1 MLLQIFYRFF
11 LSATFLMHP
20 SEIASIW
27 LCSPNNETNA
37 GGHLSLVSPR
47 KVIFKFRNPANGS
60 IYARFLQLH
69 PRSHFKNESKYWS
82 EENSQQLDKVPVAE
96 DDSDEDYDEV
106 DLPTV
111 PPDQSQFYFHY
122 WPKIRLLLIVA
133 SEAGRAANVKLH
145 ASFSEQ

>member
-27 LCSPNNETNA
+27 LCSPYNETNA
-37 GGHLSLVSPR
+37 GGHLSLVSPT

-69 PRSHFKNESKYWS
+69 PRSHFKDESKYWS
-82 EENSQQLDKVPVAE
+82 DQNSQQLHNIPLP
-96 DDSDEDYDEV
+96 DEGGFDV
-106 DLPTV
+106 DLPNISS
-111 PPDQSQFYFHY
+111 DQSQFNFHY
-122 WPKIRLLLIVA
+122 WPKKIITLC
-133 SEAGRAANVKLH
+133 K
-145 ASFSEQ
+145 